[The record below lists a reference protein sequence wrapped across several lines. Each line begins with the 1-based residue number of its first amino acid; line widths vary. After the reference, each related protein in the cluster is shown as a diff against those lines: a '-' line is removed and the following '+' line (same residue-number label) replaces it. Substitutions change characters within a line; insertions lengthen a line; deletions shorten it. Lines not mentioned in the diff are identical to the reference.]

1 MSEFTYWNHK
11 GTFQDLANKL
21 EKMVPVMGECEDKRV
36 ERFRKAVNAYY
47 DIFNNGGCN
56 NASTKVSYYFPGVMG
71 IIRSAGRYRQPDW
84 EAVEEITE
92 PIMDEIVEKVAKK
105 VGLIS

>member
-1 MSEFTYWNHK
+1 MSEFTYWNQK

-21 EKMVPVMGECEDKRV
+21 EKMVPIMGECEDKRV

-47 DIFNNGGCN
+47 VIYNYGCCN
-56 NASTKVSYYFPGVMG
+56 IASTKVSYYFPGVMG
-71 IIRSAGRYRQPDW
+71 IIRSNYRRPDW